1 MFFWRNRAKSDLD
14 LLKYSRRK
22 RRRGFSFQALG
33 WGAFTVS
40 LGGVLAAAITINT
53 NGLIEFGQGSVRTI
67 VCDRNVDISPV
78 VTFDSALNEFTAEAL
93 QLSNLNNNI
102 GSGDDAGCGNKTLII
117 TVYSPSDPGPVTQV
131 FQKKLFIGPGTS
143 LNYQEL
149 IPLLKSND
157 SLFASTEIGNITI
170 EQQTVAISGSFDTSF
185 NSTGIVET
193 IFSSGEN
200 IIFDLALQS
209 NGKIVAVGVD
219 NFAIDNDFAIARYL
233 SDGTLDTTFNSTGLA
248 ALDLN
253 SNNDDARATA
263 IQSNGKIV
271 VAGYTTPGGGDFD
284 FALVRL
290 NSNGTLDSTFG
301 NSGITILDINNAGA
315 DDLIYDIALDSQ
327 DRIIAV
333 GRTQTGSNIDA
344 VAVRFSANGALDT
357 SFGTSGVTR
366 INSGASNEYARSIKI
381 DSGGNLWIAGYK
393 SGSTYLQPAIWKL
406 SSAGVLD
413 TEWSVATGAGD
424 SRIQEIIFAQD
435 GNIVAVGDSLDGS
448 NVVFTAWKLDP
459 SSGSLVSGFGTSGVV
474 THSLGSGDAF
484 ALAIASARDGKLIL
498 GGQAIGSSN
507 EDFALARISLADGSL
522 DTSFAD
528 AGIKIAPIGSNEDLI
543 TSLLVQSDGWI
554 IAGGYADN
562 NVDKRNFAIARFR

>member
-1 MFFWRNRAKSDLD
+1 MFFWRKRAKSDLD

-78 VTFDSALNEFTAEAL
+78 VTFDSTQNEFTAEAL
-93 QLSNLNNNI
+93 QLTNLNNNV

-117 TVYSPSDPGPVTQV
+117 TVYSPASAGSVKQV
-131 FQKKLFIGPGTS
+131 FQKKLFIGPGDS

-170 EQQTVAISGSFDTSF
+170 EQQTVTISGSFDTSF
-185 NSTGIVET
+185 NSTGFVET
-193 IFSSGEN
+193 IFSTGEN

-219 NFAIDNDFAIARYL
+219 NFAINNNFAIARYL
-233 SDGTLDTTFNSTGLA
+233 SDGKLDTSFNTTGRA

-253 SNNDDARATA
+253 SNNDDARAVA
-263 IQSNGKIV
+263 IQSNGKII

-284 FALVRL
+284 FALVRF

-301 NSGITILDINNAGA
+301 TSGITILDINSASA

-333 GRTQTGSNIDA
+333 GRTQTGSNVDA
-344 VAVRFSANGALDT
+344 VAVRFTSNGALDT

-366 INSGASNEYARSIKI
+366 INSDTSNEYARSIKI
-381 DSGGNLWIAGYK
+381 DSSGNLLIGGYK
-393 SGSTYLQPAIWKL
+393 SGATYLQPAVWKL
-406 SSAGVLD
+406 NSAGVFD
-413 TEWSVATGAGD
+413 SAWSAATGAGD
-424 SRIQEIIFAQD
+424 ARIQEIIFDQD
-435 GNIVAVGDSLDGS
+435 GNLVAVGDSIKVS
-448 NVVFTAWKLDP
+448 NVAFTAWKLNP
-459 SSGSLVSGFGTSGVV
+459 SDLTPVSGFGTGGVV
-474 THSLGSGDAF
+474 THSIGSGNAF

-498 GGQAIGSSN
+498 GGQAVGTAN

-522 DTSFAD
+522 DASFAD

>member
-1 MFFWRNRAKSDLD
+1 MSFWRKRAKSDLD
-14 LLKYSRRK
+14 LLKYSRRR

-78 VTFDSALNEFTAEAL
+78 VTFDSDQNEFTAEAL
-93 QLSNLNNNI
+93 QLTNLNNNV

-117 TVYSPSDPGPVTQV
+117 TIYSPADPGPISQV

-149 IPLLKSND
+149 IPLLKSDD

-170 EQQTVAISGSFDTSF
+170 EQQTVTISGSFDTSF
-185 NSTGIVET
+185 NSTGFVET
-193 IFSSGEN
+193 VFSSGEN
-200 IIFDLALQS
+200 LIFDLALQS

-219 NFAIDNDFAIARYL
+219 NFAIDNDFAVARYL
-233 SDGTLDTTFNSTGLA
+233 SDGTLDTSFNTTGLA

-263 IQSNGKIV
+263 IQSNGKII

-284 FALVRL
+284 FALVRF

-301 NSGITILDINNAGA
+301 TSGITILDINSAGA

-333 GRTQTGSNIDA
+333 GRTQTGSNVDA
-344 VAVRFSANGALDT
+344 VAVRFTANGALDT

-366 INSGASNEYARSIKI
+366 INSGSSNEYARSIRL
-381 DSGGNLWIAGYK
+381 DSSGNLWIAGYK
-393 SGSTYLQPAIWKL
+393 SGATYLQPAIWKL

-413 TEWSVATGAGD
+413 SEWSAATGAGD
-424 SRIQEIIFAQD
+424 ARIQEIIFGQD
-435 GNIVAVGDSLDGS
+435 GNLVAVGDSIDGS

-459 SSGSLVSGFGTSGVV
+459 SSASLVSGFGTSGVV
-474 THSLGSGDAF
+474 THAIGSGNAF

-498 GGQAIGSSN
+498 GGQAVGTTN

-528 AGIKIAPIGSNEDLI
+528 AGVKIAPIGSNEDLI

>member
-1 MFFWRNRAKSDLD
+1 MFFWRKRAKSDLD
-14 LLKYSRRK
+14 LLKYSRRR

-40 LGGVLAAAITINT
+40 LGGVLAAAIAINT

-78 VTFDSALNEFTAEAL
+78 VTFDSAQNEFTAEAL
-93 QLSNLNNNI
+93 QLTNLNNNV

-117 TVYSPSDPGPVTQV
+117 TIYSPADPGPISQV

-149 IPLLKSND
+149 IPLLKSDD

-170 EQQTVAISGSFDTSF
+170 EQQTVTISGSFDTSF
-185 NSTGIVET
+185 NSTGFVET
-193 IFSSGEN
+193 VFSSGEN
-200 IIFDLALQS
+200 LIFDLALQS

-219 NFAIDNDFAIARYL
+219 NFAIDNDFAVARYL
-233 SDGTLDTTFNSTGLA
+233 SDGTLDTSFNTTGLA

-263 IQSNGKIV
+263 IQSNGKII

-284 FALVRL
+284 FALVRF

-301 NSGITILDINNAGA
+301 TSGITILDINSAGA

-333 GRTQTGSNIDA
+333 GRTQTGSNVDA
-344 VAVRFSANGALDT
+344 VAVRFTANGALDT

-366 INSGASNEYARSIKI
+366 INSGSSNEYARSIRL
-381 DSGGNLWIAGYK
+381 DSSGNLWIAGYK
-393 SGSTYLQPAIWKL
+393 SGATYLQPAIWKL

-413 TEWSVATGAGD
+413 SEWSAATGAGD
-424 SRIQEIIFAQD
+424 ARIQEIIFGQD
-435 GNIVAVGDSLDGS
+435 GNLVAVGDSIDGS

-459 SSGSLVSGFGTSGVV
+459 SDLSPVPGFGTSGVV
-474 THSLGSGDAF
+474 THAIGSGNAF

-498 GGQAIGSSN
+498 GGQAVGTAN

-528 AGIKIAPIGSNEDLI
+528 AGVKIAPIGSNEDLI